1 MEDGHLIAVG
11 TPQRVSSS
19 SDRFFFSF
27 QEIYFSLFPLSLSL
41 SLFSFFPT
49 LFSYLLR
56 SFNLRF
62 IRFFFY
68 RVFSE

>member
-19 SDRFFFSF
+19 SDRFFFLFKKYISLSF
-27 QEIYFSLFPLSLSL
+27 PSLSL